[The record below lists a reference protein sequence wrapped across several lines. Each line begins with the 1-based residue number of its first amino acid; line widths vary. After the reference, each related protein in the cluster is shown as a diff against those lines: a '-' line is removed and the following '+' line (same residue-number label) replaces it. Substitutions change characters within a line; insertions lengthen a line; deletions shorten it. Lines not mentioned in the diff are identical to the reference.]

1 MASTTISTG
10 APVAT
15 LINVFTVR
23 PERQRELADLLIT
36 ATEEVI
42 QHLPGFIAANIHV
55 STDGVRVVNYVQWE
69 TAEDFQAMLANR
81 EAKEHIDQAAA
92 IADSFEPHL
101 YSVVSVHHR

>member
-1 MASTTISTG
+1 MASTTISTV

-42 QHLPGFIAANIHV
+42 QHLPGFIAASIHV
-55 STDGVRVVNYVQWE
+55 STDGVRVVNYVQWQ
-69 TAEDFQAMLANR
+69 TAEHFQAMLANR
-81 EAKEHIDQAAA
+81 EAKEHIDRATA